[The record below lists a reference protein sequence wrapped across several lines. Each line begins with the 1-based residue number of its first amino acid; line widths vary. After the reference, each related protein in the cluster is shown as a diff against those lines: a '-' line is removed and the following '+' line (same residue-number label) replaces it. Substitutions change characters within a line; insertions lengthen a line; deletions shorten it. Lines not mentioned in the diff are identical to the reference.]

1 MTPTSELHSAFHTVK
16 ILKMG
21 SPAAKHEV
29 IARLFLEC
37 EDDFIVQFIDKM
49 GEDKFYSW
57 LPVA

>member
-1 MTPTSELHSAFHTVK
+1 MIPSTELHSAFHTVK

-21 SPAAKHEV
+21 STAARHEV